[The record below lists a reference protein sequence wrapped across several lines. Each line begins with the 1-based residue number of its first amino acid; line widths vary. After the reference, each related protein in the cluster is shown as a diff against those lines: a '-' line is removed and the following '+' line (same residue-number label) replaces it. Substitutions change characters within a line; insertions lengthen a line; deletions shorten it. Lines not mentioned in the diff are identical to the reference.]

1 MLGLFTL
8 LWTHSS
14 RASAA
19 QQEQET
25 YEELDLGDSSDTSSQ
40 HELSLTRAQ
49 ADAASAGD
57 SHAIPSDAAAQ
68 LGQNADSDANTESD
82 EEELV
87 TPLLATIAS
96 SGDEYGIMTIAD
108 YESNPIKDKATL
120 TEAVESAADNATG
133 QTWHLDLASDTTFF
147 LGTSSAGWTIEANIV
162 LDSTLTLYNGYSSA
176 TDIFNGSLSSAEGV
190 NFVLNWSGENRTQNL
205 TFNGDLSGFN
215 GDIIS
220 ELGTL
225 NMVLG
230 SGAKSSAGA
239 IKQVGNGVLNLT
251 VNGQTM
257 SNTEI
262 NVHDLTL
269 SADTTFNGKV
279 TVANTVSGEG
289 NILLGDG
296 AHLTLNINGSVIY
309 ASKIKLAEGAGSAWV
324 DLTGTNTTTSDV
336 TFGEGVN
343 VRFDKAADSAVAA
356 NVWFQGC
363 SLNVLG
369 DVDITGG
376 TYVKVTGAGNITI
389 DGQLSGE
396 GSLVEW
402 SDGGKITLKGG
413 GSIGELNFTYGNGA
427 GSVEL
432 GGDLVVGS
440 ITGTT
445 AHKIVKTTDAP
456 EHVHLLWGYEGD
468 VDLHSLEDVK
478 SKYTTTKDDGSI
490 TDVVSGTDADIG
502 TDIGYGIATSGT
514 MTLNTAGTL
523 DRDFKFQGL
532 DGTGTMTVTGGAQT
546 FGKYLTLE
554 DATVELGESGTLS
567 ITGGL
572 ILQGSNR
579 LKLTTAASGTDT
591 PYLTLGDAGTF
602 SLMGDEDGR
611 LEVEIDASLL
621 PGEGSLKFANR
632 WDESWNSLVSFTLTG
647 DTADQYGKLSI
658 STDGTI
664 TWGGVVTYTWSGSG
678 ALTWDEAIED
688 QGSWDK
694 QGTMTEADHVVFEAS
709 GEANITVDTSGV
721 HIGTMTVK
729 GTNQQNFSGGD
740 LQTTYNLVVESGASA
755 SFSNNVTVKKAL
767 KMGGGTATFEAG
779 TASFGSVTGTGN
791 LTFGNGAT
799 VSGAM
804 EGTDDTGL
812 NVTLGGNLTV
822 GSLSGTLKFSAQEP
836 LADSPHW
843 VQSEVGESLDVTKVT
858 FGAGTGLE
866 KTGDGKLTVT
876 AGSETTWEGSLK
888 VSEGEV
894 SLGNSAKLTIDG
906 DVEVGDGALLNIDG
920 SGKDLTVKGD
930 FTFKAGDSLNAS
942 SNSNTTGLNLNNGAF
957 LTVEGDFN
965 GSGKLGVYGTLTL
978 KKGGTLAG
986 VLRSGW
992 GSEIMLGA
1000 DLIVDGMENGGG
1012 AEERGYRKFTRLAD
1026 VSDTVYILE
1035 NVDESKPMDAAEFV
1049 TAFDTNATYTSV
1061 GYGKTGTGKLTINGS
1076 GNVTFGNENGFKFDE
1091 GIVQFD
1097 GGDYGMELT
1106 IKGAVTGAGTIY
1118 VATTYSATGLVL
1130 EKGGSMTG
1138 VVALSQWGGH
1148 VTLGDDLEIG
1158 GLSDDATMQG
1168 NNGKFAASDGRTRG
1182 IGVQENE
1189 SHKLVLNVADRESYI
1204 IDKVT
1209 VDAGVTIEKKGA
1221 GTQQFD
1227 QVTIKGAVE
1236 ACWTL
1241 LRPGRTQAQ

>member
-1 MLGLFTL
+1 MKLHLPSRLRKALLACLAALAVRRRQIPRTVSTGTAMLGLFTL

-25 YEELDLGDSSDTSSQ
+25 YEELDLGDSSDTPSQ

-336 TFGEGVN
+336 TFGKGVN

-445 AHKIVKTTDAP
+445 AHKIVKTTDVP

-572 ILQGSNR
+572 ILQGSNT

-591 PYLTLGDAGTF
+591 PYLTLTGSGF
-602 SLMGDEDGR
+602 SITGATDDDL
-611 LEVEIDASLL
+611 LEVKINAALL
-621 PGEGSLKFANR
+621 SADGTLQFANKWNTDWNSKVSFMLEGEG
-632 WDESWNSLVSFTLTG
+632 
-647 DTADQYGKLSI
+647 ADQYTTWKIDDNGLLSW
-658 STDGTI
+658 TKAG
-664 TWGGVVTYTWSGSG
+664 TYTWNGSTD
-678 ALTWDEAIED
+678 LSWTNSINQTD
-688 QGSWDK
+688 SWDVE
-694 QGTMTEADHVVFEAS
+694 GSVTLSETDLVVFNA
-709 GEANITVDTSGV
+709 AAAVTITVDEQGV
-721 HIGTMTVK
+721 H
-729 GTNQQNFSGGD
+729 
-740 LQTTYNLVVESGASA
+740 L
-755 SFSNNVTVKKAL
+755 
-767 KMGGGTATFEAG
+767 
-779 TASFGSVTGTGN
+779 
-791 LTFGNGAT
+791 
-799 VSGAM
+799 
-804 EGTDDTGL
+804 
-812 NVTLGGNLTV
+812 
-822 GSLSGTLKFSAQEP
+822 
-836 LADSPHW
+836 
-843 VQSEVGESLDVTKVT
+843 
-858 FGAGTGLE
+858 
-866 KTGDGKLTVT
+866 
-876 AGSETTWEGSLK
+876 
-888 VSEGEV
+888 
-894 SLGNSAKLTIDG
+894 
-906 DVEVGDGALLNIDG
+906 
-920 SGKDLTVKGD
+920 
-930 FTFKAGDSLNAS
+930 
-942 SNSNTTGLNLNNGAF
+942 
-957 LTVEGDFN
+957 
-965 GSGKLGVYGTLTL
+965 GTLTVQ
-978 KKGGTLAG
+978 G
-986 VLRSGW
+986 V
-992 GSEIMLGA
+992 
-1000 DLIVDGMENGGG
+1000 N
-1012 AEERGYRKFTRLAD
+1012 
-1026 VSDTVYILE
+1026 
-1035 NVDESKPMDAAEFV
+1035 
-1049 TAFDTNATYTSV
+1049 
-1061 GYGKTGTGKLTINGS
+1061 
-1076 GNVTFGNENGFKFDE
+1076 
-1091 GIVQFD
+1091 
-1097 GGDYGMELT
+1097 
-1106 IKGAVTGAGTIY
+1106 
-1118 VATTYSATGLVL
+1118 
-1130 EKGGSMTG
+1130 
-1138 VVALSQWGGH
+1138 
-1148 VTLGDDLEIG
+1148 
-1158 GLSDDATMQG
+1158 
-1168 NNGKFAASDGRTRG
+1168 
-1182 IGVQENE
+1182 
-1189 SHKLVLNVADRESYI
+1189 
-1204 IDKVT
+1204 
-1209 VDAGVTIEKKGA
+1209 
-1221 GTQQFD
+1221 
-1227 QVTIKGAVE
+1227 
-1236 ACWTL
+1236 
-1241 LRPGRTQAQ
+1241 